1 MNLGC
6 AGKMDDV
13 DVIAEALHEAAVDV
27 EKFFP
32 VEVQQNHA
40 AITIWFWSRKSLWTI
55 SSSTKANLKK
65 WLCVT
70 KNGT

>member
-1 MNLGC
+1 
-6 AGKMDDV
+6 MDDV

-40 AITIWFWSRKSLWTI
+40 AITIWFWSRKSL
-55 SSSTKANLKK
+55 
-65 WLCVT
+65 
-70 KNGT
+70 